1 MEYGPSSTST
11 ATAQSWLE
19 KHSRILGLFIDGKFS
34 SPADR
39 QTQDVTDSKAAVV
52 CSTVCAK
59 DEDVASAASS
69 AARGFKTWSDL
80 SCYQRAKVLL
90 KLAGVVQRHSQCVS
104 ELCELSQS
112 STSPAVLVRLAQY
125 YASWAQLRD
134 TLMPEWIPQGVVAVA
149 VSDDCSVYFLML
161 KVLPALAMG
170 NAVIVVPGKTTTLPA
185 LLLAQLFM
193 EAGLPAGVLNVVTG
207 SEASLAAKVA
217 QNSQVNHLTYSG
229 SQQTGEALAKA
240 VAGWGVPMSFSLSL
254 SSVCPFIIFDS
265 ADLDSAVDGV
275 IELAF
280 KKKRDFQWVLCVQE
294 SVLDSVV
301 ARLKLRMTGMKCVA
315 LATETDRNLIDA
327 AVQETQQQGG
337 TLIQSCSPVSTGGLY
352 PPTIL
357 CGLAPSC
364 EAVISP
370 PPGPVLPLISFRS
383 SAEGVTLGN
392 HSPHGQA
399 ASIWTEDLTLAL
411 ESAKSLCVGSV
422 WVNCHSVMDP
432 ALPFCGRRESGN
444 CTDGGREGLYQFLR
458 PSHSPSFPRSSPSSI
473 NYADFGSAASKFV
486 IPEGFDPS
494 SVPRFYS
501 QYLGGQLRKADSGCS
516 RSVLAPGGAVLAHC
530 PDGGRKDVRNAVE
543 AAIKVQPGWMKK
555 SPAARS
561 QALYS
566 LADSLD
572 KRRQDLAV
580 SIRTQTGIPLDEA
593 EKEVELS
600 ISRLS
605 DWAARCD
612 KEQAGTP
619 SGTALSTPE
628 ALGVLGVILP
638 NSKPLL
644 SLVSLLGAAIAM
656 GNAVV
661 MVPSEKYPLPAL
673 EFIQVLQASD
683 IPGGLVSIITGGR
696 DQLTHS
702 LANHSVIQ
710 SIWYWG
716 SKEIRQNY
724 DRDCEALINK
734 MVNLELYAGYT
745 YTSMAHYFKRDDV
758 ALNGFAKFFKKNSEE
773 EREHAEKFMEFQNK
787 RGGRIVLQDVK
798 KPERDEWDNGLIA
811 MQCALQLEKNV
822 NQALLDLHKVAS
834 EKGDPH
840 LCDFLET
847 HYLNEQVEAIKKLG
861 DHITNLSKMDAGKNR
876 MAEYLFD
883 KHTLDGDSS

>member
-1 MEYGPSSTST
+1 MAGISTKTVHEIFQTMDYGSSSTNT

-19 KHSRILGLFIDGKFS
+19 KHSRTLGFFVDGKFS

-59 DEDVASAASS
+59 DEDVVSVVSS
-69 AARGFKTWSDL
+69 AARGYKTWREL

-90 KLAGVVQRHSQCVS
+90 KLASVLQRHSQCVS

-112 STSPAVLVRLAQY
+112 STSPTVLIRLAQY

-134 TLMPEWIPQGVVAVA
+134 TLMPEWTPHGVVV

-161 KVLPALAMG
+161 KVLPALSMG

-193 EAGLPAGVLNVVTG
+193 EAGIPAGVLNVVTG
-207 SEASLAAKVA
+207 SEASLAAKLA
-217 QNSQVNHLTYSG
+217 QNPQVNYLTYCG
-229 SQQTGEALAKA
+229 CKQTGEAVAKA
-240 VAGWGVPMSFSLSL
+240 VAGWGVPMSFSLSQ

-301 ARLKLRMTGMKCVA
+301 ARLKLRMAGMKCVS
-315 LATETDRNLIDA
+315 LVTETDRNLIDVV
-327 AVQETQQQGG
+327 VQEAQQQGA
-337 TLIQSCSPVSTGGLY
+337 TLIQSCPPPSTGGLY
-352 PPTIL
+352 PPTVL

-364 EAVISP
+364 ESVISP

-383 SAEGVTLGN
+383 SAEGVSLGN

-411 ESAKSLCVGSV
+411 ESAKSLCLGSV

-432 ALPFCGRRESGN
+432 ALPICGRRESGN

-458 PSHSPSFPRSSPSSI
+458 PSLSPSLPHSSPSSI
-473 NYADFGSAASKFV
+473 NYAAFGSVASKFM

-494 SVPRFYS
+494 SVPRFYPQLVS
-501 QYLGGQLRKADSGCS
+501 GQLRKADSGCS

-543 AAIKVQPGWMKK
+543 AATKVQPGWMKK
-555 SPAARS
+555 SPATRS
-561 QALYS
+561 QSIYS

-572 KRRQDLAV
+572 KRRRDMAV
-580 SIRTQTGIPLDEA
+580 SIQTQTGISFEEA

-612 KEQAGTP
+612 KEQGGTP
-619 SGTALSTPE
+619 FPPQSGSALSTPE

-638 NSKPLL
+638 SSKPLL
-644 SLVSLLGAAIAM
+644 SLVSLLGAAVAM

-673 EFIQVLQASD
+673 ELIQVLQASD
-683 IPGGLVSIITGGR
+683 IPAGLVSIITGSR
-696 DQLTHS
+696 DQLTQA

-716 SKEIRQNY
+716 SKEGCQFLQYSCISP
-724 DRDCEALINK
+724 L
-734 MVNLELYAGYT
+734 
-745 YTSMAHYFKRDDV
+745 KR
-758 ALNGFAKFFKKNSEE
+758 LWLHCEE
-773 EREHAEKFMEFQNK
+773 EEEEEAA
-787 RGGRIVLQDVK
+787 GRNWSSSNPSLQEELWRKAVVWK
-798 KPERDEWDNGLIA
+798 SIWIPT
-811 MQCALQLEKNV
+811 V
-822 NQALLDLHKVAS
+822 
-834 EKGDPH
+834 
-840 LCDFLET
+840 
-847 HYLNEQVEAIKKLG
+847 
-861 DHITNLSKMDAGKNR
+861 
-876 MAEYLFD
+876 
-883 KHTLDGDSS
+883 

>member
-1 MEYGPSSTST
+1 MEYGSSSTST
-11 ATAQSWLE
+11 ATAQAWLE
-19 KHSRILGLFIDGKFS
+19 KHSRILGFFIEGKFL

-39 QTQDVTDSKAAVV
+39 QTHDVSDSNAAVV

-69 AARGFKTWSDL
+69 AAGALKTWSEL
-80 SCYQRAKVLL
+80 SCFQRAKVLL
-90 KLAGVVQRHSQCVS
+90 KLASVLQRHSQCVS

-112 STSPAVLVRLAQY
+112 SVSPAVLIRLTQY
-125 YASWAQLRD
+125 YSSWAQLRD
-134 TLMPEWIPQGVVAVA
+134 TLMPEWIPQGVVAVV
-149 VSDDCSVYFLML
+149 VSDDCSVYFLLL

-170 NAVIVVPGKTTTLPA
+170 NTVIVVPGKTTTLPA
-185 LLLAQLFM
+185 LLLAQLFL
-193 EAGLPAGVLNVVTG
+193 EAGIPAGVLNVVTG
-207 SEASLAAKVA
+207 SEVSLGAKVA
-217 QNSQVNHLTYSG
+217 QNPQVNYLTYSG
-229 SQQTGEALAKA
+229 RQQTGEGLAKA

-254 SSVCPFIIFDS
+254 SSVCPFIIFES

-301 ARLKLRMTGMKCVA
+301 ARLKLRMTGMKCVP
-315 LATETDRNLIDA
+315 LAAEADRSLIDA
-327 AVQETQQQGG
+327 AVQEAQQQGA
-337 TLIQSCSPVSTGGLY
+337 TLMQSCPPASTGALY
-352 PPTIL
+352 PPTVL

-364 EAVISP
+364 ESVISP

-392 HSPHGQA
+392 HSPYGQT

-432 ALPFCGRRESGN
+432 ALPLCGRRESGN

-458 PSHSPSFPRSSPSSI
+458 PSLSPSFPRSSPSSI
-473 NYADFGSAASKFV
+473 NYADFGSAVSKFM

-501 QYLGGQLRKADSGCS
+501 HFVGGQLRKADSGCS

-530 PDGGRKDVRNAVE
+530 PDGGRKDVRDAVE

-561 QALYS
+561 QSLYS
-566 LADSLD
+566 LADNLD
-572 KRRQDLAV
+572 KRRRDLAV
-580 SIRTQTGIPLDEA
+580 SIQTQTGISLEEA

-600 ISRLS
+600 VSRLS

-612 KEQAGTP
+612 KEQGGTP
-619 SGTALSTPE
+619 FLPQSGSALLTPE

-638 NSKPLL
+638 KTKPLL
-644 SLVSLLGAAIAM
+644 SLVSLLGAALAI
-656 GNAVV
+656 GNAVIV
-661 MVPSEKYPLPAL
+661 VPSEKYPLPAL

-696 DQLTHS
+696 DQLTQA

-716 SKEIRQNY
+716 SKEGCQFLQYSCVSPLKRLWLH
-724 DRDCEALINK
+724 CE
-734 MVNLELYAGYT
+734 E
-745 YTSMAHYFKRDDV
+745 
-758 ALNGFAKFFKKNSEE
+758 EE
-773 EREHAEKFMEFQNK
+773 EREA
-787 RGGRIVLQDVK
+787 GRNWTSSNPSLQEELWRKAVVWK
-798 KPERDEWDNGLIA
+798 SIWIPTA
-811 MQCALQLEKNV
+811 
-822 NQALLDLHKVAS
+822 
-834 EKGDPH
+834 
-840 LCDFLET
+840 
-847 HYLNEQVEAIKKLG
+847 
-861 DHITNLSKMDAGKNR
+861 
-876 MAEYLFD
+876 
-883 KHTLDGDSS
+883 

>member
-1 MEYGPSSTST
+1 MAGTSAKTVHDIFQNMEYGPSSTST

-19 KHSRILGLFIDGKFS
+19 KHSRILGFFIDGKFS

-69 AARGFKTWSDL
+69 AAGGFKTWSEL

-90 KLAGVVQRHSQCVS
+90 KLASVLQRHSQCVS

-112 STSPAVLVRLAQY
+112 SVSPAVLIRLAQY

-134 TLMPEWIPQGVVAVA
+134 TLMPEWIPQGVVAVV
-149 VSDDCSVYFLML
+149 VSDDCSIYFLLL

-170 NAVIVVPGKTTTLPA
+170 NAVIVVPGKTTALPA

-193 EAGLPAGVLNVVTG
+193 EAGIPAGVLNVVTG
-207 SEASLAAKVA
+207 SEASLGAKVA
-217 QNSQVNHLTYSG
+217 QNPQVNYLTYSG
-229 SQQTGEALAKA
+229 RQQTGEALAKA

-294 SVLDSVV
+294 SVLDIVV
-301 ARLKLRMTGMKCVA
+301 ARLKLRMNGMKCVP
-315 LATETDRNLIDA
+315 LATEADRNLIDA
-327 AVQETQQQGG
+327 AVQEAQQQGA
-337 TLIQSCSPVSTGGLY
+337 TLIQSCPPGTGALY
-352 PPTIL
+352 PPTVL

-364 EAVISP
+364 ESVMSP

-432 ALPFCGRRESGN
+432 ALPLCGRRESGN

-458 PSHSPSFPRSSPSSI
+458 LSHSPSLPHSSPSPI
-473 NYADFGSAASKFV
+473 NYADFGSAASKFM

-501 QYLGGQLRKADSGCS
+501 QFVGGQLRKADSGCS
-516 RSVLAPGGAVLAHC
+516 KSVLAPGGAVLAQC

-555 SPAARS
+555 SPVARS
-561 QALYS
+561 QSLYS
-566 LADSLD
+566 LADGLD
-572 KRRQDLAV
+572 KRRRDLAV
-580 SIRTQTGIPLDEA
+580 SIQTQTGISLEEA
-593 EKEVELS
+593 EKEVQLS
-600 ISRLS
+600 ISGLS

-612 KEQAGTP
+612 KEQGGTP
-619 SGTALSTPE
+619 FLPQSGYPLSSPE
-628 ALGVLGVILP
+628 ALGVVGVILP

-696 DQLTHS
+696 DQLTQA

-716 SKEIRQNY
+716 SKEGCQFLQYSCVSPLKRLWLH
-724 DRDCEALINK
+724 CE
-734 MVNLELYAGYT
+734 EE
-745 YTSMAHYFKRDDV
+745 
-758 ALNGFAKFFKKNSEE
+758 EE
-773 EREHAEKFMEFQNK
+773 EREAGQNWTSSNPS
-787 RGGRIVLQDVK
+787 LQEELWRKAVVWK
-798 KPERDEWDNGLIA
+798 SIWIPTA
-811 MQCALQLEKNV
+811 
-822 NQALLDLHKVAS
+822 
-834 EKGDPH
+834 
-840 LCDFLET
+840 
-847 HYLNEQVEAIKKLG
+847 
-861 DHITNLSKMDAGKNR
+861 
-876 MAEYLFD
+876 
-883 KHTLDGDSS
+883 

>member
-1 MEYGPSSTST
+1 MAGTSTKTVHDIFKNMEYGPSSTST

-19 KHSRILGLFIDGKFS
+19 KHSRILGFFLDGKFF

-39 QTQDVTDSKAAVV
+39 QTHDVTDSKAAVV

-59 DEDVASAASS
+59 DEDVASVASS
-69 AARGFKTWSDL
+69 AAGAFKTWSEL

-90 KLAGVVQRHSQCVS
+90 KLASVLQRHSQCVS

-112 STSPAVLVRLAQY
+112 STSPAVLIRLAQY

-134 TLMPEWIPQGVVAVA
+134 SLMPEWIPQGVVAVV
-149 VSDDCSVYFLML
+149 VSDDCSVYFLLL

-193 EAGLPAGVLNVVTG
+193 EAGIPAGVLNVVTG
-207 SEASLAAKVA
+207 SEASLGAKVA
-217 QNSQVNHLTYSG
+217 QNPQVNYLTYSG
-229 SQQTGEALAKA
+229 RQQTGEALAKA

-301 ARLKLRMTGMKCVA
+301 ARLKLRMTGMKCVS
-315 LATETDRNLIDA
+315 LATEADRNLIDA
-327 AVQETQQQGG
+327 AVQEAQQQGA
-337 TLIQSCSPVSTGGLY
+337 TLIQSYPPASTGALY
-352 PPTIL
+352 PPTVL

-364 EAVISP
+364 ESVISP

-392 HSPHGQA
+392 HSPYGQT

-411 ESAKSLCVGSV
+411 ESAKS
-422 WVNCHSVMDP
+422 
-432 ALPFCGRRESGN
+432 
-444 CTDGGREGLYQFLR
+444 
-458 PSHSPSFPRSSPSSI
+458 
-473 NYADFGSAASKFV
+473 
-486 IPEGFDPS
+486 
-494 SVPRFYS
+494 VPRFYS
-501 QYLGGQLRKADSGCS
+501 HFVGGQLRKADSGCS
-516 RSVLAPGGAVLAHC
+516 RSVLAPEGAVLAHC

-561 QALYS
+561 QSLYS

-572 KRRQDLAV
+572 KRRRDLAV
-580 SIRTQTGIPLDEA
+580 SIQTQTGISLEEA

-600 ISRLS
+600 VSRLS

-612 KEQAGTP
+612 KEQGGTP
-619 SGTALSTPE
+619 FPPQAGSALSTPE

-644 SLVSLLGAAIAM
+644 SLVCLLGAAAAM
-656 GNAVV
+656 GNAVI

-696 DQLTHS
+696 DQLTQA

-716 SKEIRQNY
+716 SKEGCQFLQYSCVSPLKRLWLH
-724 DRDCEALINK
+724 CE
-734 MVNLELYAGYT
+734 E
-745 YTSMAHYFKRDDV
+745 
-758 ALNGFAKFFKKNSEE
+758 EE
-773 EREHAEKFMEFQNK
+773 EREV
-787 RGGRIVLQDVK
+787 GRNWTSSNPSLQEELWRKAVVWK
-798 KPERDEWDNGLIA
+798 SIWIPTA
-811 MQCALQLEKNV
+811 
-822 NQALLDLHKVAS
+822 
-834 EKGDPH
+834 
-840 LCDFLET
+840 
-847 HYLNEQVEAIKKLG
+847 
-861 DHITNLSKMDAGKNR
+861 
-876 MAEYLFD
+876 
-883 KHTLDGDSS
+883 

>member
-1 MEYGPSSTST
+1 MAGTSIKTVHDIFQNMEYGPSSTST
-11 ATAQSWLE
+11 ATAQSWLD
-19 KHSRILGLFIDGKFS
+19 KHSRTLGLFVGGKFS

-39 QTQDVTDSKAAVV
+39 RTQDVTDCKAAVV

-59 DEDVASAASS
+59 DEDVASASSS
-69 AARGFKTWSDL
+69 AAEGFKTWSEL
-80 SCYQRAKVLL
+80 SCYQRAKVFL
-90 KLAGVVQRHSQCVS
+90 KLAGVLQRHSQCVS

-112 STSPAVLVRLAQY
+112 SASPAVFIRLAQY

-134 TLMPEWIPQGVVAVA
+134 TLIPEWIPQGVVAVV
-149 VSDDCSVYFLML
+149 VSDDCSVYFLLL

-170 NAVIVVPGKTTTLPA
+170 NAVIVVPGKTTALPA

-193 EAGLPAGVLNVVTG
+193 EAGIPAGVLNVVTG
-207 SEASLAAKVA
+207 SEASLGAKVA
-217 QNSQVNHLTYSG
+217 QNPQVNYLTYSG
-229 SQQTGEALAKA
+229 RQQTGEVLAKA
-240 VAGWGVPMSFSLSL
+240 VAGWGVPLSFSLSL

-280 KKKRDFQWVLCVQE
+280 KKKKDFQWVLYVQE

-301 ARLKLRMTGMKCVA
+301 ARLKLRMTGMKCIP

-327 AVQETQQQGG
+327 AIQEAQQQGAK
-337 TLIQSCSPVSTGGLY
+337 LIQSCPPGTGALY
-352 PPTIL
+352 PPTVL

-364 EAVISP
+364 ESVISP
-370 PPGPVLPLISFRS
+370 PPGPVLALISFRS

-422 WVNCHSVMDP
+422 WVNSHSVIDP
-432 ALPFCGRRESGN
+432 ALPLCGRRESGN

-458 PSHSPSFPRSSPSSI
+458 PSRSPSLPRSSPSSI
-473 NYADFGSAASKFV
+473 NYADFGSAASKLM

-501 QYLGGQLRKADSGCS
+501 QFVGGQLRKADSGCS
-516 RSVLAPGGAVLAHC
+516 RSVLAPGGDVLAHC

-555 SPAARS
+555 SPTARS
-561 QALYS
+561 QSLYS
-566 LADSLD
+566 LADMLD
-572 KRRQDLAV
+572 KRRRVLAV
-580 SIRTQTGIPLDEA
+580 SIQTQTGISLEDA

-600 ISRLS
+600 VSKLY

-612 KEQAGTP
+612 KEQGGTP
-619 SGTALSTPE
+619 FPPQSGSALSSPE

-638 NSKPLL
+638 DSKPLL

-683 IPGGLVSIITGGR
+683 IPGGLVSIITGVR
-696 DQLTHS
+696 DQLTQA

-716 SKEIRQNY
+716 SKEGCQFLEYTCVSPLKRLWLH
-724 DRDCEALINK
+724 CE
-734 MVNLELYAGYT
+734 E
-745 YTSMAHYFKRDDV
+745 
-758 ALNGFAKFFKKNSEE
+758 EE
-773 EREHAEKFMEFQNK
+773 EREAGQNWTSSNPS
-787 RGGRIVLQDVK
+787 LQEELWRKAVVWK
-798 KPERDEWDNGLIA
+798 SIWIPTA
-811 MQCALQLEKNV
+811 
-822 NQALLDLHKVAS
+822 
-834 EKGDPH
+834 
-840 LCDFLET
+840 
-847 HYLNEQVEAIKKLG
+847 
-861 DHITNLSKMDAGKNR
+861 
-876 MAEYLFD
+876 
-883 KHTLDGDSS
+883 

>member
-1 MEYGPSSTST
+1 MTKCKCQVAVLFFFSFS
-11 ATAQSWLE
+11 QSWLE
-19 KHSRILGLFIDGKFS
+19 KHSRILGFFIDGKFS

-39 QTQDVTDSKAAVV
+39 QTQDVTDANAAVV

-59 DEDVASAASS
+59 AEDVASAASS
-69 AARGFKTWSDL
+69 AAGAFKTWSEL
-80 SCYQRAKVLL
+80 SCFQRAKVLL
-90 KLAGVVQRHSQCVS
+90 KLASVLQRHSQCVS

-112 STSPAVLVRLAQY
+112 SVSPAVLIRLAQY

-134 TLMPEWIPQGVVAVA
+134 TLMPEWIPQGVVAVV
-149 VSDDCSVYFLML
+149 VSDDCSVYFLLL

-170 NAVIVVPGKTTTLPA
+170 NTVLVVPGKTTTLPA
-185 LLLAQLFM
+185 LLLAQLFL
-193 EAGLPAGVLNVVTG
+193 EAGIPAGVLNVVTG
-207 SEASLAAKVA
+207 SEASLGATVA
-217 QNSQVNHLTYSG
+217 QTPQVSYLTYSG
-229 SQQTGEALAKA
+229 RQQTGEALAKA

-301 ARLKLRMTGMKCVA
+301 ARLKLRMTGMKCVP
-315 LATETDRNLIDA
+315 LATETDRNLLDA
-327 AVQETQQQGG
+327 AVQEAQQKGA
-337 TLIQSCSPVSTGGLY
+337 TLIQSCPPGTGAVY
-352 PPTIL
+352 PPTVL

-364 EAVISP
+364 ESVISP

-392 HSPHGQA
+392 HSPYGQA

-432 ALPFCGRRESGN
+432 ALPLCGRRESGN

-458 PSHSPSFPRSSPSSI
+458 PSHSPSLPHSSPSSI
-473 NYADFGSAASKFV
+473 NYTGFGSAASKFM

-494 SVPRFYS
+494 RWCPSLYS
-501 QYLGGQLRKADSGCS
+501 QLVGGQLRKADSGCS

-543 AAIKVQPGWMKK
+543 AAIKVQQGWMMK
-555 SPAARS
+555 SPTARS
-561 QALYS
+561 QSLYS

-572 KRRQDLAV
+572 KRRRDMAV
-580 SIRTQTGIPLDEA
+580 SIQTQTDISLEEA
-593 EKEVELS
+593 EKEVQLS

-612 KEQAGTP
+612 KQQGGTP
-619 SGTALSTPE
+619 FLPQSGSALSSPE

-644 SLVSLLGAAIAM
+644 PLVSLLGAAIAM
-656 GNAVV
+656 GNAVI
-661 MVPSEKYPLPAL
+661 MVPSEKSPLPAL

-696 DQLTHS
+696 DQLTQA

-716 SKEIRQNY
+716 SKEGCQFLQYSCVSPLKRLWLH
-724 DRDCEALINK
+724 CE
-734 MVNLELYAGYT
+734 E
-745 YTSMAHYFKRDDV
+745 
-758 ALNGFAKFFKKNSEE
+758 EE
-773 EREHAEKFMEFQNK
+773 EREAGQNWTSSNSS
-787 RGGRIVLQDVK
+787 LQEELWRKAVVWK
-798 KPERDEWDNGLIA
+798 SIWIPTA
-811 MQCALQLEKNV
+811 
-822 NQALLDLHKVAS
+822 
-834 EKGDPH
+834 
-840 LCDFLET
+840 
-847 HYLNEQVEAIKKLG
+847 
-861 DHITNLSKMDAGKNR
+861 
-876 MAEYLFD
+876 
-883 KHTLDGDSS
+883 

>member
-1 MEYGPSSTST
+1 MAGTSTKTVHDIFQNMEYGSSSTST
-11 ATAQSWLE
+11 ATAQAWLE
-19 KHSRILGLFIDGKFS
+19 KHSRILGFFIDGKFL

-39 QTQDVTDSKAAVV
+39 QTHDVTDSNAAVV

-69 AARGFKTWSDL
+69 AAGALKTWSEL

-90 KLAGVVQRHSQCVS
+90 KLASVLQRHSQCVS

-112 STSPAVLVRLAQY
+112 SVSPAVLIRLTQY

-134 TLMPEWIPQGVVAVA
+134 TLMPEWIPQGVVAVV
-149 VSDDCSVYFLML
+149 VSDDCSVYFLLL

-170 NAVIVVPGKTTTLPA
+170 NTVIVVPGKTTTLPA
-185 LLLAQLFM
+185 LLLAQLFL
-193 EAGLPAGVLNVVTG
+193 EAGIPAGVLNVITG
-207 SEASLAAKVA
+207 SEASLGAKVA
-217 QNSQVNHLTYSG
+217 QNPQVNYLTYSG
-229 SQQTGEALAKA
+229 RQETGEALAKA
-240 VAGWGVPMSFSLSL
+240 VAGWGVPMSFSLSF

-301 ARLKLRMTGMKCVA
+301 ARLKLRMTGMKCVP
-315 LATETDRNLIDA
+315 LATEAERSLIDT
-327 AVQETQQQGG
+327 AVQEAQQQGA
-337 TLIQSCSPVSTGGLY
+337 TLMQSCPPVSTGALY
-352 PPTIL
+352 PPTVL

-364 EAVISP
+364 QSVISP

-392 HSPHGQA
+392 HSPYGQT

-422 WVNCHSVMDP
+422 WVNFHSVMDP
-432 ALPFCGRRESGN
+432 ALPLCGRRESGN

-458 PSHSPSFPRSSPSSI
+458 PSLSPSFPRSSPSSI
-473 NYADFGSAASKFV
+473 NYADFGSAASKFM

-501 QYLGGQLRKADSGCS
+501 HFVGGQLRKADSGCS
-516 RSVLAPGGAVLAHC
+516 RSVLAPGSAVLAHC

-561 QALYS
+561 QSLYS

-572 KRRQDLAV
+572 KRRRDLAV
-580 SIRTQTGIPLDEA
+580 SIQTQTGISLEEA

-600 ISRLS
+600 VSRLS

-612 KEQAGTP
+612 KEQGGNP
-619 SGTALSTPE
+619 FLPQSGSTLLTSE

-638 NSKPLL
+638 NTKPLL
-644 SLVSLLGAAIAM
+644 SLVSLLGAALAM
-656 GNAVV
+656 GNAVI
-661 MVPSEKYPLPAL
+661 MVPSEKCPLPAL

-696 DQLTHS
+696 DQLTHAF
-702 LANHSVIQ
+702 ANHSVIQ

-716 SKEIRQNY
+716 SKEGCQFLQYSCVSPLKRLWLN
-724 DRDCEALINK
+724 CE
-734 MVNLELYAGYT
+734 E
-745 YTSMAHYFKRDDV
+745 
-758 ALNGFAKFFKKNSEE
+758 EE
-773 EREHAEKFMEFQNK
+773 EREAGQNWTSSNPS
-787 RGGRIVLQDVK
+787 LQEELWRKAVVWK
-798 KPERDEWDNGLIA
+798 SIWIPTA
-811 MQCALQLEKNV
+811 
-822 NQALLDLHKVAS
+822 
-834 EKGDPH
+834 
-840 LCDFLET
+840 
-847 HYLNEQVEAIKKLG
+847 
-861 DHITNLSKMDAGKNR
+861 
-876 MAEYLFD
+876 
-883 KHTLDGDSS
+883 

>member
-1 MEYGPSSTST
+1 MAGISTKTVHDIFQNMEYGPSSTST

-19 KHSRILGLFIDGKFS
+19 KHSRILGLFTDGEFS

-39 QTQDVTDSKAAVV
+39 QTQDVTDSKAVV

-59 DEDVASAASS
+59 DEDVASAVSS
-69 AARGFKTWSDL
+69 AVRGFKTWSDL

-90 KLAGVVQRHSQCVS
+90 KLASVLQRHSQCVS
-104 ELCELSQS
+104 ELCELSQC
-112 STSPAVLVRLAQY
+112 STSPAGLIRLAQY

-134 TLMPEWIPQGVVAVA
+134 TLMPEWVPQGVVAV

-193 EAGLPAGVLNVVTG
+193 EAGIHAGVLNVLTG

-217 QNSQVNHLTYSG
+217 QNPQVNYLTYSG

-240 VAGWGVPMSFSLSL
+240 VAGWGVPVSFSLSL

-280 KKKRDFQWVLCVQE
+280 KKKKDFQWVLCVQE

-315 LATETDRNLIDA
+315 LASDTDRNIIDA
-327 AVQETQQQGG
+327 AVQEAQQQGA
-337 TLIQSCSPVSTGGLY
+337 TLIQSCAPVSTGDLY
-352 PPTIL
+352 PPTVM

-364 EAVISP
+364 ESVISP

-383 SAEGVTLGN
+383 STEGVTLGN

-411 ESAKSLCVGSV
+411 ESAKSLSVGSV

-432 ALPFCGRRESGN
+432 ALPLCGRRESGN

-458 PSHSPSFPRSSPSSI
+458 PSHSQSFPRSSPRSI
-473 NYADFGSAASKFV
+473 NYADFGSAASKFM

-501 QYLGGQLRKADSGCS
+501 QLVGGQLCKADSGCS
-516 RSVLAPGGAVLAHC
+516 RTVLAPGGAVLAHC

-543 AAIKVQPGWMKK
+543 ASSKVQPGWMKK

-572 KRRQDLAV
+572 KRRRDLAL
-580 SIRTQTGIPLDEA
+580 SIQTQTGVSLEEA

-600 ISRLS
+600 VSRLS
-605 DWAARCD
+605 NWAARCD
-612 KEQAGTP
+612 KEQGGTP
-619 SGTALSTPE
+619 FPPQSGSALSTPE

-644 SLVSLLGAAIAM
+644 SLVSLLGAAVAM

-683 IPGGLVSIITGGR
+683 VPRGLVSIITGGR
-696 DQLTHS
+696 DQLTQAF
-702 LANHSVIQ
+702 ANHSVIQ

-716 SKEIRQNY
+716 SKEGCQFLQY
-724 DRDCEALINK
+724 SCVSPLK
-734 MVNLELYAGYT
+734 HLWL
-745 YTSMAHYFKRDDV
+745 HC
-758 ALNGFAKFFKKNSEE
+758 EE
-773 EREHAEKFMEFQNK
+773 EEDKEAGQNWTSSNPS
-787 RGGRIVLQDVK
+787 LQEELWRKAVVWK
-798 KPERDEWDNGLIA
+798 SIWIPTA
-811 MQCALQLEKNV
+811 
-822 NQALLDLHKVAS
+822 
-834 EKGDPH
+834 
-840 LCDFLET
+840 
-847 HYLNEQVEAIKKLG
+847 
-861 DHITNLSKMDAGKNR
+861 
-876 MAEYLFD
+876 
-883 KHTLDGDSS
+883 

>member
-1 MEYGPSSTST
+1 MAGVSTKTVHDIFQTMEYGPSSTST

-19 KHSRILGLFIDGKFS
+19 KHSRTLGFFIDGTFS
-34 SPADR
+34 HPADR
-39 QTQDVTDSKAAVV
+39 QTQDVIDSKAAVV
-52 CSTVCAK
+52 CSTVCAQA
-59 DEDVASAASS
+59 EDVASAVSS
-69 AARGFKTWSDL
+69 AAAGFKTWSQL

-90 KLAGVVQRHSQCVS
+90 KLPGVLQRHSQCVS
-104 ELCELSQS
+104 EVCELSQS
-112 STSPAVLVRLAQY
+112 TTSPAVLIRLAQY

-134 TLMPEWIPQGVVAVA
+134 TRMPEWSPQGVVTVV
-149 VSDDCSVYFLML
+149 VSDDCSVYFLLL

-170 NAVIVVPGKTTTLPA
+170 NAVIVVPGKTTALPG

-193 EAGLPAGVLNVVTG
+193 EAGMPAGVLNVLTG

-217 QNSQVNHLTYSG
+217 QNPQVNYLTFSG
-229 SQQTGEALAKA
+229 CKQTGEAVAKA
-240 VAGWGVPMSFSLSL
+240 AAGWGVPMTFSLSS
-254 SSVCPFIIFDS
+254 SSVCPFIIFES

-301 ARLKLRMTGMKCVA
+301 ARLKIRMAGMKGVP
-315 LATETDRNLIDA
+315 LASDPDRSIIDA
-327 AVQETQQQGG
+327 AIQEAQQQGA
-337 TLIQSCSPVSTGGLY
+337 TLIQSCPPASTGGLY
-352 PPTIL
+352 PPTVL

-364 EAVISP
+364 ESVISP
-370 PPGPVLPLISFRS
+370 PPGPVLPLITFRS

-432 ALPFCGRRESGN
+432 ALPLCGRRDSGN

-458 PSHSPSFPRSSPSSI
+458 PSLSPSLPRSSPSSV
-473 NYADFGSAASKFV
+473 NYADFGSAPSKFL
-486 IPEGFDPS
+486 IPEVFDPS

-501 QYLGGQLRKADSGCS
+501 QLVGGQMRKADSGSS

-543 AAIKVQPGWMKK
+543 AANKVQPGWMKK

-561 QALYS
+561 QSLYS
-566 LADSLD
+566 LADSLE

-580 SIRTQTGIPLDEA
+580 SIQTQTGIPLEEA

-600 ISRLS
+600 ISKLS

-612 KEQAGTP
+612 KEQGGTP
-619 SGTALSTPE
+619 FPPQSGSALSTPE

-644 SLVSLLGAAIAM
+644 SLVSVLGAAVAM
-656 GNAVV
+656 GNAII

-673 EFIQVLQASD
+673 QFSQVLQASD
-683 IPGGLVSIITGGR
+683 LPGGLVSIITGGR
-696 DQLTHS
+696 DQLTQA

-710 SIWYWG
+710 GIWYWG
-716 SKEIRQNY
+716 SKEGCQFLQY
-724 DRDCEALINK
+724 CCVSPL
-734 MVNLELYAGYT
+734 
-745 YTSMAHYFKRDDV
+745 KR
-758 ALNGFAKFFKKNSEE
+758 LWLHCEE
-773 EREHAEKFMEFQNK
+773 EEEKE
-787 RGGRIVLQDVK
+787 
-798 KPERDEWDNGLIA
+798 
-811 MQCALQLEKNV
+811 
-822 NQALLDLHKVAS
+822 
-834 EKGDPH
+834 
-840 LCDFLET
+840 
-847 HYLNEQVEAIKKLG
+847 
-861 DHITNLSKMDAGKNR
+861 AGKIWTDLNPSFQEELWR
-876 MAEYLFD
+876 KAVVW
-883 KHTLDGDSS
+883 KSIWIPTA

>member
-1 MEYGPSSTST
+1 MNICLCPR
-11 ATAQSWLE
+11 L
-19 KHSRILGLFIDGKFS
+19 
-34 SPADR
+34 
-39 QTQDVTDSKAAVV
+39 
-52 CSTVCAK
+52 
-59 DEDVASAASS
+59 AS
-69 AARGFKTWSDL
+69 
-80 SCYQRAKVLL
+80 VL
-90 KLAGVVQRHSQCVS
+90 QRHSQCVS

-112 STSPAVLVRLAQY
+112 STSPAVLIRLAQY

-134 TLMPEWIPQGVVAVA
+134 SLMPEWIPQGVVAVV
-149 VSDDCSVYFLML
+149 VSDDCSVYFLLL

-193 EAGLPAGVLNVVTG
+193 EAGIPAGVLNVVTG
-207 SEASLAAKVA
+207 SEASLGAKVA
-217 QNSQVNHLTYSG
+217 QNPQVNYLTYSG
-229 SQQTGEALAKA
+229 RQQTGEALAKA

-301 ARLKLRMTGMKCVA
+301 ARLKLRMTGMKCVP
-315 LATETDRNLIDA
+315 LATEADRNLIDA
-327 AVQETQQQGG
+327 AVQEAQQQGA
-337 TLIQSCSPVSTGGLY
+337 TLIQSCPPASTGALY
-352 PPTIL
+352 PPTVL

-364 EAVISP
+364 
-370 PPGPVLPLISFRS
+370 
-383 SAEGVTLGN
+383 
-392 HSPHGQA
+392 
-399 ASIWTEDLTLAL
+399 D
-411 ESAKSLCVGSV
+411 LCVGSV

-432 ALPFCGRRESGN
+432 ALPLCGRRESGN

-458 PSHSPSFPRSSPSSI
+458 PSHSASFPRSSPSSI
-473 NYADFGSAASKFV
+473 NYADFGSAASKFM

-501 QYLGGQLRKADSGCS
+501 HFVGGQLRKADSGCS

-561 QALYS
+561 QSLYS

-572 KRRQDLAV
+572 KRRRDLAV
-580 SIRTQTGIPLDEA
+580 SIQTQTGISLEEA

-600 ISRLS
+600 VSRLS

-612 KEQAGTP
+612 IEQGGTPFLPQAG
-619 SGTALSTPE
+619 SALSTPE

-644 SLVSLLGAAIAM
+644 SLVCLLGAAVAM
-656 GNAVV
+656 GNAVI

-696 DQLTHS
+696 DQLTQA

-716 SKEIRQNY
+716 SKEGCQFLQYSCVSPLKRLWLH
-724 DRDCEALINK
+724 CE
-734 MVNLELYAGYT
+734 E
-745 YTSMAHYFKRDDV
+745 
-758 ALNGFAKFFKKNSEE
+758 EE
-773 EREHAEKFMEFQNK
+773 EREV
-787 RGGRIVLQDVK
+787 GRNWTSSNPSLQEELWRKAVVWK
-798 KPERDEWDNGLIA
+798 SIWIPTA
-811 MQCALQLEKNV
+811 
-822 NQALLDLHKVAS
+822 
-834 EKGDPH
+834 
-840 LCDFLET
+840 
-847 HYLNEQVEAIKKLG
+847 
-861 DHITNLSKMDAGKNR
+861 
-876 MAEYLFD
+876 
-883 KHTLDGDSS
+883 

>member
-1 MEYGPSSTST
+1 MSQRSSLLKNENS
-11 ATAQSWLE
+11 SWLE
-19 KHSRILGLFIDGKFS
+19 KHSRILGFFIDGKFS

-69 AARGFKTWSDL
+69 AAGGFKTWSEL

-90 KLAGVVQRHSQCVS
+90 KLASVLQRHSQCVS

-112 STSPAVLVRLAQY
+112 STSPAVLIRQAQY

-134 TLMPEWIPQGVVAVA
+134 TLMPEWIPQGVVAVV
-149 VSDDCSVYFLML
+149 VSDDCSVYFLLL

-170 NAVIVVPGKTTTLPA
+170 NAVIVVPGKTTALPA

-193 EAGLPAGVLNVVTG
+193 EAGIPAGVLNVVTG
-207 SEASLAAKVA
+207 SEAFLGAKVA
-217 QNSQVNHLTYSG
+217 QNPQVNYQTYSG
-229 SQQTGEALAKA
+229 RQQTGEALAKA
-240 VAGWGVPMSFSLSL
+240 VAGWGVPISFSLSL
-254 SSVCPFIIFDS
+254 GSVCPFIIFDS
-265 ADLDSAVDGV
+265 ADLDSANKYNIYVFACFSLSLV
-275 IELAF
+275 Q
-280 KKKRDFQWVLCVQE
+280 FQWVLCVQE
-294 SVLDSVV
+294 SVLDIVV
-301 ARLKLRMTGMKCVA
+301 ARLKLRMNGMKCVP
-315 LATETDRNLIDA
+315 LATETDRKRIDA
-327 AVQETQQQGG
+327 AVLGAQQQGA
-337 TLIQSCSPVSTGGLY
+337 TLIQSCPPGTGALYSPTV
-352 PPTIL
+352 L

-364 EAVISP
+364 ESVISP

-383 SAEGVTLGN
+383 SAEGVALGN

-432 ALPFCGRRESGN
+432 ALPLCGRRESGN

-458 PSHSPSFPRSSPSSI
+458 PSHSPSLPHSSPSSI
-473 NYADFGSAASKFV
+473 NYADFGSTASKFM

-501 QYLGGQLRKADSGCS
+501 QFVGGQLCKADSGCS
-516 RSVLAPGGAVLAHC
+516 RSVLAPGGSVLAHC

-561 QALYS
+561 QSLYS

-572 KRRQDLAV
+572 KRRRDLAV
-580 SIRTQTGIPLDEA
+580 SIQTQTGISLEEA
-593 EKEVELS
+593 EKEVQLS

-612 KEQAGTP
+612 KEQGGTP
-619 SGTALSTPE
+619 VLPQSGSALSSPE

-696 DQLTHS
+696 DQLTQA

-716 SKEIRQNY
+716 SKEGCQFLQYSCVSPLKRLWLH
-724 DRDCEALINK
+724 CE
-734 MVNLELYAGYT
+734 E
-745 YTSMAHYFKRDDV
+745 
-758 ALNGFAKFFKKNSEE
+758 EE
-773 EREHAEKFMEFQNK
+773 EREAGQNWSSSNPS
-787 RGGRIVLQDVK
+787 LQEELWRKAVVWK
-798 KPERDEWDNGLIA
+798 SIWIPTA
-811 MQCALQLEKNV
+811 
-822 NQALLDLHKVAS
+822 
-834 EKGDPH
+834 
-840 LCDFLET
+840 
-847 HYLNEQVEAIKKLG
+847 
-861 DHITNLSKMDAGKNR
+861 
-876 MAEYLFD
+876 
-883 KHTLDGDSS
+883 

>member
-1 MEYGPSSTST
+1 MAGTSTKTVHDIFKNMEYGPSSTST

-19 KHSRILGLFIDGKFS
+19 KHSRILGFFLDGKFF

-39 QTQDVTDSKAAVV
+39 QTHDVTDSKAAVV

-59 DEDVASAASS
+59 DEDVASVASS
-69 AARGFKTWSDL
+69 AAGAFKTWSEL

-90 KLAGVVQRHSQCVS
+90 KLASVLQRHSQCVS

-112 STSPAVLVRLAQY
+112 STSPAVLIRLAQY

-134 TLMPEWIPQGVVAVA
+134 SLMPEWIPQGVVAVV
-149 VSDDCSVYFLML
+149 VSDDCSVYFLLL

-193 EAGLPAGVLNVVTG
+193 EAGIPAGVLNVVTG
-207 SEASLAAKVA
+207 SEASLGAKVA
-217 QNSQVNHLTYSG
+217 QNPQVNYLTYSG
-229 SQQTGEALAKA
+229 RQQTGEALAKA

-280 KKKRDFQWVLCVQE
+280 KKKRDWVLCVQE

-301 ARLKLRMTGMKCVA
+301 ARLKLRMTGMKCVS
-315 LATETDRNLIDA
+315 LATEADRNLIDA
-327 AVQETQQQGG
+327 AVQEAQQQGA
-337 TLIQSCSPVSTGGLY
+337 TLIQSYPPASTGALY
-352 PPTIL
+352 PPTVL

-364 EAVISP
+364 ESVISP

-392 HSPHGQA
+392 HSPYGQT

-432 ALPFCGRRESGN
+432 ALPLCGRRESGN
-444 CTDGGREGLYQFLR
+444 CTDGGREVYYGHISECLT
-458 PSHSPSFPRSSPSSI
+458 PSIPSSI
-473 NYADFGSAASKFV
+473 NYADFGSAASKFM

-501 QYLGGQLRKADSGCS
+501 HFVGGQLRKADSGCS
-516 RSVLAPGGAVLAHC
+516 RSVLAPEGAVLAHC

-561 QALYS
+561 QSLYS

-572 KRRQDLAV
+572 KRRRDLAV
-580 SIRTQTGIPLDEA
+580 SIQTQTGISLEEA

-600 ISRLS
+600 VSRLS

-612 KEQAGTP
+612 KEQGGTP
-619 SGTALSTPE
+619 FPPQAGSALSTPE

-644 SLVSLLGAAIAM
+644 SLVCLLGAAAAM
-656 GNAVV
+656 GNAVI

-696 DQLTHS
+696 DQLTQA

-716 SKEIRQNY
+716 SKEGCQFLQYSCVSPLKRLWLH
-724 DRDCEALINK
+724 CE
-734 MVNLELYAGYT
+734 E
-745 YTSMAHYFKRDDV
+745 
-758 ALNGFAKFFKKNSEE
+758 EE
-773 EREHAEKFMEFQNK
+773 EREV
-787 RGGRIVLQDVK
+787 GRNWTSSNPSLQEELWRKAVVWK
-798 KPERDEWDNGLIA
+798 SIWIPTA
-811 MQCALQLEKNV
+811 
-822 NQALLDLHKVAS
+822 
-834 EKGDPH
+834 
-840 LCDFLET
+840 
-847 HYLNEQVEAIKKLG
+847 
-861 DHITNLSKMDAGKNR
+861 
-876 MAEYLFD
+876 
-883 KHTLDGDSS
+883 

>member
-1 MEYGPSSTST
+1 MAGISTKTVHDIFQNMEYGPSSTST

-619 SGTALSTPE
+619 FPPQSGTALSTPE

-716 SKEIRQNY
+716 SKEGCQFLQY
-724 DRDCEALINK
+724 SCVSPLK
-734 MVNLELYAGYT
+734 HLWL
-745 YTSMAHYFKRDDV
+745 HC
-758 ALNGFAKFFKKNSEE
+758 EE
-773 EREHAEKFMEFQNK
+773 EEEKEAGQNWTSSNPS
-787 RGGRIVLQDVK
+787 LQEELWRKAVVWK
-798 KPERDEWDNGLIA
+798 SIWIPTA
-811 MQCALQLEKNV
+811 
-822 NQALLDLHKVAS
+822 
-834 EKGDPH
+834 
-840 LCDFLET
+840 
-847 HYLNEQVEAIKKLG
+847 
-861 DHITNLSKMDAGKNR
+861 
-876 MAEYLFD
+876 
-883 KHTLDGDSS
+883 

>member
-1 MEYGPSSTST
+1 MAGTSAKTVHDIFQNMEYGPSSTST

-19 KHSRILGLFIDGKFS
+19 KHSRILGFFIDGKFS

-69 AARGFKTWSDL
+69 AAGGFKTWSEL

-90 KLAGVVQRHSQCVS
+90 KLASVLQRHSQCVS

-112 STSPAVLVRLAQY
+112 SVSPAVLIRLAQY

-134 TLMPEWIPQGVVAVA
+134 TLMPEWIPQGVVAVV
-149 VSDDCSVYFLML
+149 VSDDCSVYFLLL

-170 NAVIVVPGKTTTLPA
+170 NAVIVVPGKTTALPA

-193 EAGLPAGVLNVVTG
+193 EAGIPAGVLNVVTG
-207 SEASLAAKVA
+207 SEASLGAKVA
-217 QNSQVNHLTYSG
+217 QNPQVNYLTYSG
-229 SQQTGEALAKA
+229 RQQTGEALAKA

-294 SVLDSVV
+294 SVLDIVV
-301 ARLKLRMTGMKCVA
+301 ARLKLRMNGMKCVP
-315 LATETDRNLIDA
+315 LATEADRILIDA
-327 AVQETQQQGG
+327 AVQEAQQQGAN
-337 TLIQSCSPVSTGGLY
+337 TLIQSCPPGTGALY
-352 PPTIL
+352 PPTVL

-364 EAVISP
+364 ESAMSP

-383 SAEGVTLGN
+383 SAEGVTLVLY
-392 HSPHGQA
+392 GQA

-432 ALPFCGRRESGN
+432 ALPLCGRRESGN
-444 CTDGGREGLYQFLR
+444 CTDGGREL
-458 PSHSPSFPRSSPSSI
+458 P
-473 NYADFGSAASKFV
+473 AK
-486 IPEGFDPS
+486 
-494 SVPRFYS
+494 
-501 QYLGGQLRKADSGCS
+501 GQLTQDFICLFFNYMFISLKFLPQSG
-516 RSVLAPGGAVLAHC
+516 
-530 PDGGRKDVRNAVE
+530 
-543 AAIKVQPGWMKK
+543 
-555 SPAARS
+555 
-561 QALYS
+561 Y
-566 LADSLD
+566 
-572 KRRQDLAV
+572 
-580 SIRTQTGIPLDEA
+580 PL
-593 EKEVELS
+593 S
-600 ISRLS
+600 S
-605 DWAARCD
+605 
-612 KEQAGTP
+612 
-619 SGTALSTPE
+619 PE
-628 ALGVLGVILP
+628 ALGVVGVILP

-696 DQLTHS
+696 DQLTQA

-716 SKEIRQNY
+716 SKEGCQFLQYSCVSPLKRLWLH
-724 DRDCEALINK
+724 CE
-734 MVNLELYAGYT
+734 E
-745 YTSMAHYFKRDDV
+745 
-758 ALNGFAKFFKKNSEE
+758 EE
-773 EREHAEKFMEFQNK
+773 EREAGQNWTSSNPS
-787 RGGRIVLQDVK
+787 LQEELWRKAVVWK
-798 KPERDEWDNGLIA
+798 SIWIPT
-811 MQCALQLEKNV
+811 
-822 NQALLDLHKVAS
+822 
-834 EKGDPH
+834 P
-840 LCDFLET
+840 
-847 HYLNEQVEAIKKLG
+847 
-861 DHITNLSKMDAGKNR
+861 
-876 MAEYLFD
+876 
-883 KHTLDGDSS
+883 

>member
-1 MEYGPSSTST
+1 MAGTSTKTVHDIFQNMEYGPSSTST

-19 KHSRILGLFIDGKFS
+19 KHSRILGFFLDGKFF

-39 QTQDVTDSKAAVV
+39 QTHDVTDSKAAVV

-59 DEDVASAASS
+59 DEDVASVASS
-69 AARGFKTWSDL
+69 AAGAFKTWSEL

-90 KLAGVVQRHSQCVS
+90 KLASVLQRHSQCVS

-112 STSPAVLVRLAQY
+112 STSPAVLIRLAQY

-134 TLMPEWIPQGVVAVA
+134 SLMPEWIPQGVVAVV
-149 VSDDCSVYFLML
+149 VSDDCSVYFLLL

-193 EAGLPAGVLNVVTG
+193 EAGIPAGVLNVVTA
-207 SEASLAAKVA
+207 SEASLGAKVA
-217 QNSQVNHLTYSG
+217 QNPQVNYLTYSG
-229 SQQTGEALAKA
+229 RQQTGEALAKA

-301 ARLKLRMTGMKCVA
+301 ARLKLRMTGMKCVP
-315 LATETDRNLIDA
+315 LATEADRNLIDA
-327 AVQETQQQGG
+327 AVQEAQQQGA
-337 TLIQSCSPVSTGGLY
+337 TLIQSCPPASTGALY
-352 PPTIL
+352 PPTVL

-364 EAVISP
+364 ESVISP

-392 HSPHGQA
+392 YSPYGQT

-411 ESAKSLCVGSV
+411 ESAKSLSVGSV

-432 ALPFCGRRESGN
+432 ALPLCGRRESGN

-458 PSHSPSFPRSSPSSI
+458 PSHSASFPRSSPSSI
-473 NYADFGSAASKFV
+473 NYADFGSAASKFM

-501 QYLGGQLRKADSGCS
+501 HFVGGQLRKADSGCS

-561 QALYS
+561 QSLYS

-572 KRRQDLAV
+572 KRRRDLAV
-580 SIRTQTGIPLDEA
+580 SIQTQTGISLEEA

-600 ISRLS
+600 VSRLS

-612 KEQAGTP
+612 KEQGGTP
-619 SGTALSTPE
+619 FPPQAGSALSTPE

-644 SLVSLLGAAIAM
+644 SLVCLLGAAVAM
-656 GNAVV
+656 GNAVI

-696 DQLTHS
+696 DQLTQA

-716 SKEIRQNY
+716 SKEGCQFLQYSCVSPLKRLWLH
-724 DRDCEALINK
+724 CE
-734 MVNLELYAGYT
+734 E
-745 YTSMAHYFKRDDV
+745 
-758 ALNGFAKFFKKNSEE
+758 EE
-773 EREHAEKFMEFQNK
+773 EREV
-787 RGGRIVLQDVK
+787 GRNWTSSNPSLQEELWRKAVVWK
-798 KPERDEWDNGLIA
+798 SIWIPTA
-811 MQCALQLEKNV
+811 
-822 NQALLDLHKVAS
+822 
-834 EKGDPH
+834 
-840 LCDFLET
+840 
-847 HYLNEQVEAIKKLG
+847 
-861 DHITNLSKMDAGKNR
+861 
-876 MAEYLFD
+876 
-883 KHTLDGDSS
+883 